1 MFVSPLLQVYTY
13 QMPSLSKSNFFLY
26 IYKDF
31 LAVKTSNLGLF
42 SYGHLW
48 LTVSRE
54 ETLYT
59 LSSGDLVVPWEYKES
74 FLT

>member
-13 QMPSLSKSNFFLY
+13 QMPSLNQTFFFL
-26 IYKDF
+26 YKDF

-74 FLT
+74 FPT